1 MPWFKVIGSGKHM
14 VLLET
19 LGFLGNVRV
28 RVRVRVTWF
37 LLLTKK
43 VDKTDTPRHAT

>member
-1 MPWFKVIGSGKHM
+1 M

-28 RVRVRVTWF
+28 RIRVRVRVTWF